1 MARTRKTFRK
11 KITTPELIEQINPT
25 NKKLMDRYLK
35 NFATK
40 RSPKTV
46 INYRS
51 DLNIFFVWCVLYCEN
66 KEFIKIRK
74 IELMDFFDYTLSE
87 LKWSPNRYARMH
99 SCLSSFSEWIENYLD
114 DEYEDFRNIV
124 KKIEKPV
131 KETVRKKT
139 VLQKEDIDKL
149 HKYFQENELWQ
160 FDCLLALAVSCGAR
174 ISELARFT
182 LDLIDESNTVIDD
195 LFLETTEKV
204 KTKGRGLNGKM
215 IKKYI
220 LKDTFL
226 PYYNKWLEERKKI
239 LDKNELEHNC
249 LFVKHNGTP
258 ATSDNLRSWVNKW
271 SDIVDQPCYMHS
283 FRHYMVSYYKS
294 IGLEDD
300 LIVFLVGWSENSGSA
315 MVSIYNDLNAADRK
329 WKNIDK
335 LKESIK

>member
-11 KITTPELIEQINPT
+11 KITTPELIEQINLT

-149 HKYFQENELWQ
+149 HKYFQENELLQ

-195 LFLETTEKV
+195 LFLETTEEV

-239 LDKNELEHNC
+239 LDKNKLEHNY